1 MISDRRLVPHGP
13 EPEPEPGQYPGHAE
27 RLQRLAT
34 RPGGLHH
41 TSVVYLAVQLGGP
54 DLDDLSVHDRV
65 HRALLPTT
73 GIVPL

>member
-1 MISDRRLVPHGP
+1 MISDRRPVHHGP
-13 EPEPEPGQYPGHAE
+13 EPKPEPGQHPRHTE
-27 RLQRLAT
+27 WLQRLAT

-41 TSVVYLAVQLGGP
+41 TSVVYMAVQLGVP